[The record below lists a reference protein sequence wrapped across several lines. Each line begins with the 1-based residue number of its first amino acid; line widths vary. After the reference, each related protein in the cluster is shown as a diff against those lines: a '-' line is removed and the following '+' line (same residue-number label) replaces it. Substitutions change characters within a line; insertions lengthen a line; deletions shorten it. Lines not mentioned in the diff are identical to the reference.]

1 MVARNSLIFH
11 THAMLPGFTASRLA
25 FNRAQVERLKQI
37 PQPEQ
42 RSREWYEMRNTMIS
56 ASDWG
61 TIVLPSGGMSGKNN
75 ILLKKCGEEMP
86 NLSGTAIQWGVK
98 YEQVANLIYE
108 HRNGVEVHEF
118 GCIRHPTI
126 PFLGASPDGI
136 TADGVMLE
144 IKCPYSREIDG
155 IIPEGYYCQVQGQL
169 EVCELDRCDFLEV
182 KLMEYENEEDYL
194 GDASQGDGNRF
205 YNRYGMEKGVVANI
219 YDCQEGKLVYEYSP
233 VGILDERLGEWK
245 RGVAAKYESSP
256 RFSLKEYTYWFL
268 ERVSCIPIYRNQEWF
283 QKARPLLEEFWNEI
297 LRYRELGLEVL
308 RRDIQEMKDAK
319 KATTVAAKKEKEKI
333 SSIGRSRK
341 ITEFVESSVPDIDVD
356 SDEEE
361 RRVMVSLQK
370 TVGSLFTDEAPEP
383 PKKNAGKKAPAPA
396 TARKAATNFLDLFS
410 DEDLREMRK

>member
-1 MVARNSLIFH
+1 M
-11 THAMLPGFTASRLA
+11 
-25 FNRAQVERLKQI
+25 QI

-61 TIVLPSGGMSGKNN
+61 TIVLPSNGMSGKNN

-86 NLSGTAIQWGVK
+86 NLTGTAIQWGVK

-182 KLMEYENEEDYL
+182 KLMEYESEEDYL
-194 GDASQGDGNRF
+194 GDASQTDENRF
-205 YNRYGMEKGVVANI
+205 YNRYGMEKGVVGNI

-233 VGILDERLGEWK
+233 VGILDEDLARWKGE
-245 RGVAAKYESSP
+245 VSAKYEGSP
-256 RFSLKEYTYWFL
+256 RFSLQEYTYWFL

-283 QKARPLLEEFWNEI
+283 HRARPLLEEFWNQI

-308 RRDIQEMKDAK
+308 RQNIQEMKDVK
-319 KATTVAAKKEKEKI
+319 KATTVAAKKEKTAPI
-333 SSIGRSRK
+333 SRSRK
-341 ITEFVESSVPDIDVD
+341 ITTYLEPSGEGGGGGEEVEVD
-356 SDEEE
+356 SEEEE
-361 RRVMVSLQK
+361 RRMMASLQR
-370 TVGSLFTDEAPEP
+370 TAGSLFTDEEP
-383 PKKNAGKKAPAPA
+383 PKKNAPKKAVNLGSQITPKGVHLSSRLIAGGVVPA
-396 TARKAATNFLDLFS
+396 TMRKTEKRATNFLDLFS